1 MRALLLAV
9 LSASCSVPPT
19 APPVRVVREGQPG
32 LVLACSVVDVGLE
45 LSEARCATADREWRA
60 LCERVDG
67 LQGAAPASVDFF
79 SERLVVVP
87 VPTGVDMQQVEVSSE
102 EGVDVVT
109 LDVAPAE
116 DAPVRP
122 RVALL
127 RLQRRS
133 CQLAVVLRD
142 DVRGAER
149 TLAVYPPTR

>member
-9 LSASCSVPPT
+9 LSASCSVSRG

-32 LVLACSVVDVGLE
+32 LVLACSLVEVDRALA
-45 LSEARCATADREWRA
+45 EARCATAAREWRA
-60 LCERVDG
+60 LCERAGG
-67 LQGAAPASVDFF
+67 LQDAAPASVDFF

-87 VPTGVDMQQVEVSSE
+87 VPFDVDMQQVEVSSE

-109 LDVAPAE
+109 VDVAPAE
-116 DAPVRP
+116 RSAPRP

-149 TLAVYPPTR
+149 TLAVYPQTR